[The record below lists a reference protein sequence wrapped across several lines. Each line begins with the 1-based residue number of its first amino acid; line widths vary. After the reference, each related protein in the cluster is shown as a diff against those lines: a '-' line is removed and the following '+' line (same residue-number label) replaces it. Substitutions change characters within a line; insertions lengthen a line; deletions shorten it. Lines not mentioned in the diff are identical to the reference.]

1 MSTEQ
6 TPTPRTDAKAEHED
20 LTGMAAEHEIVP
32 ANFARQLERENA
44 ELRKDKERLL
54 EELGNIARANPYE
67 WRDFGDTT
75 ERLRQFYL
83 WSQSRARA
91 AMQEQSPPA
100 SC

>member
-1 MSTEQ
+1 MSD
-6 TPTPRTDAKAEHED
+6 TPRTDACQDRTWKMLDASNGTKD
-20 LTGMAAEHEIVP
+20 YVAAD
-32 ANFARQLERENA
+32 FARQLERENA

-91 AMQEQSPPA
+91 AMQEQEPPA